1 MDVLTDLLRI
11 KIFREEKAER
21 ALSKAR
27 ALLRAAEEAVDRAKQ
42 ALREHREESHRR
54 EKALFADLCRRIVV
68 LKDIQD
74 VQIDIQLMK
83 ERADFLVQQIEEAER
98 RHEEAAEHE
107 RSAREE
113 HKFAVRMREK
123 FSEMLRSVNEERDF
137 ELSRREELEVEE
149 AAEVRFAMSRST
161 RLAAIAPDAEV
172 Q

>member
-21 ALSKAR
+21 ALAKAR
-27 ALLRAAEEAVDRAKQ
+27 TLLRAAEQAVEHAKRV
-42 ALREHREESHRR
+42 LRDCREESRQR
-54 EKALFADLCRRIVV
+54 EKALFADLCQRIVL

-83 ERADFLVQQIEEAER
+83 ERIETLDQEVEQAKER
-98 RHEEAAEHE
+98 LEEAAEHE
-107 RSAREE
+107 RAAREE

-123 FSEMLRSVNEERDF
+123 FSEMLRTVNEERDF

-149 AAEVRFAMSRST
+149 AAEIRHALSRVDRES
-161 RLAAIAPDAEV
+161 RIEPREAA
-172 Q
+172 